1 MVNAVGKSEK
11 AFSNKMEKQCKKY
24 LENWAT
30 FEKQF
35 KIGAPS
41 YFFLKWQKD
50 KADNIYFIN
59 VPRTCGQITKFL

>member
-41 YFFLKWQKD
+41 YFF
-50 KADNIYFIN
+50 
-59 VPRTCGQITKFL
+59 